1 MDEWDALEAFLKKT
15 KHYWHPKYKASYKNH
30 ELPKWNPDAFMES
43 IGQPNCSQQQLVD
56 EVEAG
61 YADFWEQRGRG
72 DDAYDLKIKSYVKK
86 FFSQYEAEPGET
98 ETEED

>member
-15 KHYWHPKYKASYKNH
+15 KHYWHPKYRASYKSH

-61 YADFWEQRGRG
+61 YADFWEKRGRG
-72 DDAYDLKIKSYVKK
+72 DDAYDPQVKKYVKK
-86 FFSQYEAEPGET
+86 FFDQYEAEPIET
-98 ETEED
+98 KAEED